1 MVNDKFDLKKLKLI
15 LTRLNREV
23 RQFCK
28 MMMWLYMGR
37 LKYFNWFM

>member
-23 RQFCK
+23 RQF
-28 MMMWLYMGR
+28 L
-37 LKYFNWFM
+37 